1 MNIRLRTR
9 IAPTIPR
16 PSHVV
21 VATLFAALWV
31 LEGCMMMAGQG
42 GPSGTVE
49 EVSPAPGSQ
58 GVAVTEPVVIQFDM
72 PLDRGSVAGGA
83 VSVQRVDSGESVP
96 VDVELDSAGTRLTVR
111 PAPAWPSDRTVKVCL
126 SEQIRTEAGGS
137 LSAYRVDP
145 EFELFEAIRGTACFE
160 FTTEEGLT
168 VRRAYLLAE
177 HGQVMVYFS
186 QDVDPESISAADVV
200 LVTPSGQVEA
210 EFRYSPTR
218 NRLAVYV
225 SDQLSVA
232 EPMSIQLPGSIRTHD
247 GQLLAVG
254 EGETLDVHYPQIRI
268 K

>member
-1 MNIRLRTR
+1 M
-9 IAPTIPR
+9 
-16 PSHVV
+16 
-21 VATLFAALWV
+21 
-31 LEGCMMMAGQG
+31 
-42 GPSGTVE
+42 E

-58 GVAVTEPVVIQFDM
+58 GIAVTEPMVIRFDM
-72 PLDRGSVAGGA
+72 PLDRGSVGNGA
-83 VSVQRVDSGESVP
+83 VLAQRMDSGEPVP
-96 VDVELDSAGTRLTVR
+96 VDVELDAAGTQLTVR
-111 PAPAWPSDRTVKVCL
+111 PAPVWPSERTIQVCL
-126 SEQIRTEAGGS
+126 SERIRTEAGGA
-137 LSAYRVDP
+137 LSSYRVDP
-145 EFELFEAIRGTACFE
+145 EFELFEAIRGAACFE
-160 FTTEEGLT
+160 FTTEDGLS

-200 LVTPSGQVEA
+200 LVTSSGQVEA

-225 SDQLSVA
+225 LDQLSA
-232 EPMSIQLPGSIRTHD
+232 TEPLSIQLPGSIRTHD